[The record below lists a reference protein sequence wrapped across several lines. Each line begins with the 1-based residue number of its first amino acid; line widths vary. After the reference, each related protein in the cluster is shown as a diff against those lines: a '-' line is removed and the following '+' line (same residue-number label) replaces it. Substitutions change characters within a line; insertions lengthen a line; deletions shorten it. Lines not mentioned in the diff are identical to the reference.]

1 MFSDEVRERS
11 GTVMEKRASRNPLE
25 GLEIGALH
33 ASETGEALGVISRGL
48 RDNPIHVA
56 AFGDDPERQARRLHR
71 LFEGA
76 FAAMPMSRHILAAR
90 DDDGGILGVC
100 GMFQPGDCQISPEQQ
115 PDIEPYVLEN
125 GPEAAE
131 CTMRWLGTWAQH
143 DPEERHWHLG
153 PVAVDAHLQG
163 MGVGT
168 KLMRVFSARMDAAGE
183 DAYLE
188 TDKPENVR
196 FYERSGFEI
205 VGEQE
210 VLGVP
215 NWFMTRRAK

>member
-1 MFSDEVRERS
+1 M
-11 GTVMEKRASRNPLE
+11 MEKKASRNRG

-33 ASETGEALGVISRGL
+33 ASETGEALGVISRGM

-56 AFGDDPERQARRLHR
+56 VFGDDPERRTRRLHR

-76 FAAMPMSRHILAAR
+76 FAAMPMARHMLAAR
-90 DDDGGILGVC
+90 GDDGEILGVC

-115 PDIEPYVLEN
+115 PVIAPYVLEN

-131 CTMRWLGTWAQH
+131 RTMQWLGAWAQR
-143 DPEERHWHLG
+143 DPGERHWHLG
-153 PVAVDAHLQG
+153 PVAVDVHLQG
-163 MGVGT
+163 EGIGS
-168 KLMRVFSARMDAAGE
+168 KLMRVFSARMDALGE

-188 TDKPENVR
+188 TDKPVNVK
-196 FYERSGFEI
+196 FYERFGFGV
-205 VGEQE
+205 VGEEE

-215 NWFMTRRAK
+215 NWFMLRRAGGRED